1 MLVISRCMMSSY
13 EFFVTYQMPHAGLD
27 EWMKKPEVERKAEDV
42 TI

>member
-1 MLVISRCMMSSY
+1 MMSSY